1 VAERI
6 GKEHGYDQVII
17 NARRANAD
25 DTAVTLEWVTTWGK
39 NKLHCD
45 IAARIGNAIRDN
57 VAPTIDRLNDA
68 LARETARADAAVAE
82 AKALREELET
92 QKIRSDVI
100 ADSNFLAGVTAGWN
114 ANSLES
120 PGAAEA
126 ELAALKKSRD
136 GHCAPLKELRD
147 REARATLAQSR
158 SGSECDLPADG
169 GK

>member
-1 VAERI
+1 MPDRIPITVAERI

-68 LARETARADAAVAE
+68 LARETARADAAEAE
-82 AKALREELET
+82 AKALRE
-92 QKIRSDVI
+92 RI
-100 ADSNFLAGVTAGWN
+100 AMAADDFNPEGSND
-114 ANSLES
+114 
-120 PGAAEA
+120 A
-126 ELAALKKSRD
+126 ELALSEMRD
-136 GHCAPLKELRD
+136 FL
-147 REARATLAQSR
+147 RATLAQ
-158 SGSECDLPADG
+158 PAADG

>member
-1 VAERI
+1 MADRIPISVAERI

-68 LARETARADAAVAE
+68 LARETARAD
-82 AKALREELET
+82 
-92 QKIRSDVI
+92 
-100 ADSNFLAGVTAGWN
+100 
-114 ANSLES
+114 
-120 PGAAEA
+120 GAAPSENGLRYLAPIRVEA
-126 ELAALKKSRD
+126 
-136 GHCAPLKELRD
+136 AP
-147 REARATLAQSR
+147 
-158 SGSECDLPADG
+158 
-169 GK
+169 

>member
-1 VAERI
+1 MPDRIPITVAERI

-68 LARETARADAAVAE
+68 LTRETARADAAEKE
-82 AKALREELET
+82 AKALRE
-92 QKIRSDVI
+92 
-100 ADSNFLAGVTAGWN
+100 
-114 ANSLES
+114 
-120 PGAAEA
+120 
-126 ELAALKKSRD
+126 AALDLLKND
-136 GHCAPLKELRD
+136 GGGMGDYNAGRALIARWVLAIRTGHRVIFSAP
-147 REARATLAQSR
+147 EAIRGEVATTLAQ
-158 SGSECDLPADG
+158 PADG